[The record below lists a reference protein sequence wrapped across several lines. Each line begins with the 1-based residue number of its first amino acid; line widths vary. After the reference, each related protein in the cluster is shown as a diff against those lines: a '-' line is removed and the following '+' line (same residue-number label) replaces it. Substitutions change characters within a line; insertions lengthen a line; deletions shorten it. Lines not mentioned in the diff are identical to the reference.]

1 MPDLDVAIVG
11 AGFGGLGMATR
22 LRRSGLSH
30 VVLEKAGGIGG
41 TWRENTYPG
50 AGCDVPSHLY
60 SFSFHQRSWPRRY
73 SGQADILRYL
83 EDLTDAYDLRPGIR
97 FGAEVV
103 SASFDEASRRWRVA
117 LAGGDEVTARAVVS
131 SVGQLNRPALP
142 DISGRDRFRGPAWHS
157 ARWEH
162 DCPLDGRRVA
172 VIGTGASVIQFV
184 PEIAGRA
191 ARVHVFQR
199 SAPYVIP
206 KPDRPYGPMERR
218 LYETVPLLRRADRLR
233 IYLLGELLGT
243 ALVGSPALR
252 DNLVG
257 RW

>member
-22 LRRSGLSH
+22 LRRSGLSCTI
-30 VVLEKAGGIGG
+30 LEKAAGVGG

-83 EDLTDAYDLRPGIR
+83 EDLTDAYGLRPGIR

-103 SASFDEASRRWRVA
+103 SASFEEGSRRWRVA

-131 SVGQLNRPALP
+131 SVGQLNRPVLP
-142 DISGRDRFRGPAWHS
+142 DISGRERFRGPAWHS
-157 ARWEH
+157 AR
-162 DCPLDGRRVA
+162 
-172 VIGTGASVIQFV
+172 
-184 PEIAGRA
+184 
-191 ARVHVFQR
+191 
-199 SAPYVIP
+199 
-206 KPDRPYGPMERR
+206 
-218 LYETVPLLRRADRLR
+218 
-233 IYLLGELLGT
+233 
-243 ALVGSPALR
+243 
-252 DNLVG
+252 
-257 RW
+257 